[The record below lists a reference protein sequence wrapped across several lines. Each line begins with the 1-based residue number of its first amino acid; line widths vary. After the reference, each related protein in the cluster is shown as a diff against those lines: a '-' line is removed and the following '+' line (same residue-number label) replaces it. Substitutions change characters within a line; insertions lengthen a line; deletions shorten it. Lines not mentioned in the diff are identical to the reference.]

1 MELWTYWLSVIQ
13 SLLVFLSSQVGLG
26 TGLAIVTLTLLL
38 RTAMLPIS
46 WRIAY
51 RGSIRQ
57 KRMLRLQPQL
67 AKLKAECANEPQL
80 YAQRMMK
87 LYQEHGMTVMDWR
100 SVLGS
105 LAQMPLFLGMY
116 QTLRAGANG
125 ARFLW
130 VETLSRPDPW
140 FAVLAGLT
148 TMLVMAANPDLPE
161 PMRLILILV
170 PSIMVAFAALKF
182 CSALALYWT
191 VSNCYSA
198 VQTSVL
204 HYVVAKRIRSGAVAI

>member
-1 MELWTYWLSVIQ
+1 MELWTEWLSVIQ
-13 SLLVFLSSQVGLG
+13 SLLVFLSSQAGLG
-26 TGLAIVTLTLLL
+26 TGLAIIALTLLL
-38 RTAMLPIS
+38 RTATLPIS
-46 WRIAY
+46 WRVAY
-51 RGSIRQ
+51 RGAIRQ
-57 KRMLRLQPQL
+57 RKMLKLQPEL
-67 AKLKAECANEPQL
+67 AKLKAECANEPRV
-80 YAQRMMK
+80 YAQRMMR

-100 SVLGS
+100 TVLGS
-105 LAQMPLFLGMY
+105 LAQMPFFLGMY

-130 VETLSRPDPW
+130 AETLSRPDPW

-161 PMRLILILV
+161 QMRLLLILV
-170 PSIMVAFAALKF
+170 PSIMIAIAALKLS
-182 CSALALYWT
+182 SALAVYWT

-204 HYVVAKRIRSGAVAI
+204 HHVIARRIRSGAVTI